1 LELPDAIKNGNANG
15 GLLPIF
21 VGMIVAGVS
30 GYFAIKMMIDI
41 VRKRSLKGFMVYT
54 AAFGTALILYSIMFT

>member
-1 LELPDAIKNGNANG
+1 
-15 GLLPIF
+15 
-21 VGMIVAGVS
+21 MIVAGVS